1 MNKDEII
8 GDIARES
15 GIKVCKDDPI
25 FLVIKMYESYQ
36 EEHDVKLKDRI
47 DDLSVRIESICQKLQ
62 DSTKNS
68 SEESK
73 RLSKI
78 FEQLE
83 SHDFSGGTY
92 VDGKAEKNTIEAAHT
107 IKICVIFLGI
117 FNTILLLM
125 NFF

>member
-8 GDIARES
+8 GEIARES

-62 DSTKNS
+62 DSTKKN

-73 RLSKI
+73 RLYKI

-83 SHDFSGGTY
+83 NHDFNTTGG
-92 VDGKAEKNTIEAAHT
+92 VQIDSKGEAAT
-107 IKICVIFLGI
+107 IKICVVFLGVLNI
-117 FNTILLLM
+117 ILLLM
-125 NFF
+125 NFI